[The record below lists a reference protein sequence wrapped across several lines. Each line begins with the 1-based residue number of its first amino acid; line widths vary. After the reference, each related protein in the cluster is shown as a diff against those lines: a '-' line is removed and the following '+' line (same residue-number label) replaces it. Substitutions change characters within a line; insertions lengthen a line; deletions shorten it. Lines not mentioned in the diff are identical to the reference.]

1 MTKQLLP
8 VVMTDQFIRLA
19 VIDDYSSFIWSSRY
33 YTTGD
38 FQLIVDATPEY
49 MSLFKEQY
57 YIVRDDDENVGIIED
72 IYVERTEDG
81 NDRLI
86 IKGRFIDSIIARRII
101 AVQTTVSGKISDCIE
116 QLLDENIINPSNAA
130 RQIDNFVID
139 SYEVATAFQAQYTG
153 KNLLETISAIC
164 ETYGIGY
171 KVTLN
176 ADHEFVFKLYEGVDR
191 TYDQNVND
199 WVIFSDTYDNLI
211 SSEYEENYQKV
222 VTSVLVAGEGEGLD
236 RKTAWVGDDKTGLE
250 RYEVYKDQRNIR
262 SNDGEI
268 PEEEYIELLKEA
280 GKESL
285 TKYTT
290 AFTGKV
296 YFENIKYK
304 TDIGLG
310 DLCVIQNDNWGI
322 YINSRLVEVIESVD
336 ETGAYTITPTFGK

>member
-1 MTKQLLP
+1 MNKQILP
-8 VVMTDQFIRLA
+8 VVMNDQFVRLA

-38 FQLIVDATPEY
+38 FQIIVDATPEY
-49 MSLFKEQY
+49 KSLFQEQY
-57 YIVRDDDENVGIIED
+57 YLVRDDDENVGIIED
-72 IYVERTEDG
+72 IFIERTEDG

-86 IKGRFIDSIIARRII
+86 VKGRFLDSIIARRII
-101 AVQTTVSGKISDCIE
+101 AVQTTVDGKVSDCIE
-116 QLLDENIINPSNAA
+116 QLLNENIINPSNSA

-139 SYEVATAFQAQYTG
+139 SYEVATEMTAQYTG

-176 ADHEFVFKLYEGVDR
+176 ADNEFVFKLYEGVNR

-211 SSEYEENYQKV
+211 SSEYEENYGSII
-222 VTSVLVAGEGEGLD
+222 TAVLVAGEGEGLD
-236 RKTAWVGDDKTGLE
+236 RKTAWVGNDKTGLE
-250 RYEVYKDQRNIR
+250 RYETYYDQRNIK

-280 GKESL
+280 GKERL
-285 TKYTT
+285 TKYTS

-296 YFENIKYK
+296 YFENINYK

-310 DLCVIQNDNWGI
+310 DLCVIQNDIWGV